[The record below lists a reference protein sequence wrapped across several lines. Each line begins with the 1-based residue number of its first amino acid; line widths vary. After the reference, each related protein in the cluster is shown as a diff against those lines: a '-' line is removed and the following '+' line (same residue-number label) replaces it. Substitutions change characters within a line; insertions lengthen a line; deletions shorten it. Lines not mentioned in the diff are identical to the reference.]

1 LLQRLDGPVGS
12 ILMPT
17 EIRVG
22 VRRMALVSS
31 MSEQCK
37 PRYFITKLSYGLF
50 TSHFIDVSDNDA
62 DIFGDRSPAIS

>member
-1 LLQRLDGPVGS
+1 
-12 ILMPT
+12 
-17 EIRVG
+17 
-22 VRRMALVSS
+22 MALVSS

-62 DIFGDRSPAIS
+62 RTFGDKSPAIS